1 MSDEGDE
8 TGRIARLRV
17 LARRARAEAEALA
30 DRARRN
36 QGLLGRAMEALDRDA
51 EIGGNILAGALAYRL
66 FIFALPLSLFLIS
79 ALGVLAHVF
88 AFDVKTVAEN
98 LGLAGAVT
106 SQVADTGKPSSTVW
120 VALGSFVV
128 LVYVTRVLFRTV
140 VVVHAL
146 VWHNPVGMM
155 KRDLGG
161 LGYFGAAIFG
171 QLVLVGVIGAVRVQ
185 SPVGGVLALGVFLL
199 LDAGLWLM
207 VSLHV
212 PRVEELR
219 WTDLVPGAVLYAVGV
234 VGIQAF
240 NTYILGILLASK
252 ASTYGNLGAAAAVL
266 LSFFLLG
273 RVMVGAAVLDATHA
287 ARRARADLDGHGP
300 DNLGRQIR
308 PGSSGP

>member
-1 MSDEGDE
+1 MTDEGPNP
-8 TGRIARLRV
+8 GRVARARL
-17 LARRARAEAEALA
+17 LAARTRTEAEALA

-36 QGLLGRAMEALDRDA
+36 PGLLGRAMEAIDRDA
-51 EIGGNILAGALAYRL
+51 DIGGNILAGALAYRL

-88 AFDVKTVAEN
+88 SFDVKTVAEQ

-106 SQVADTGKPSSTVW
+106 SQVADTGKPSSTIW

-140 VVVHAL
+140 VIVHAL
-146 VWHNPVGMM
+146 VWHNPVGVM

-161 LGYFGAAIFG
+161 FTYFGGAIFG
-171 QLVLVGVIGAVRVQ
+171 QLALVGVIGAVRVQ
-185 SPVGGVLALGVFLL
+185 SPIGGVLALGAFVV
-199 LDAGLWLM
+199 LDAALWLM

-212 PRVEELR
+212 PRVADVR

-287 ARRARADLDGHGP
+287 ARRARAEAESNDPGDPGP
-300 DNLGRQIR
+300 QIG
-308 PGSSGP
+308 PGPAGS